1 MTLLVVHLMEFS
13 SKSFAAQRTSM
24 IGFRAF
30 CRRRVEDLGEIAL
43 VRVVGS
49 GVILEVFRICEAL
62 VSETIRDIALI
73 RSIVNVDVPA

>member
-1 MTLLVVHLMEFS
+1 MTLLVVHLMELS

-24 IGFRAF
+24 YGFRAF

-49 GVILEVFRICEAL
+49 GVVLEVFRIRETL
-62 VSETIRDIALI
+62 VSKTIRDIALI